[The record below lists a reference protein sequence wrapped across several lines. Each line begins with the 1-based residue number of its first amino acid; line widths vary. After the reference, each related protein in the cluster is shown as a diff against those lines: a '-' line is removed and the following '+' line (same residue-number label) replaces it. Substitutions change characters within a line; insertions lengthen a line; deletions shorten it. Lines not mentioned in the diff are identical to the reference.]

1 MLEYTFVARN
11 VQLVIVQLN
20 EARRTIPALVTILA
34 VV

>member
-11 VQLVIVQLN
+11 VQLVFVQLN